1 MTQKTNVS
9 RETMLIY
16 PLLTVKINAFR
27 VKRRKTSVK
36 MSAFDQIFNV
46 SRETLA

>member
-9 RETMLIY
+9 RETMIIY
-16 PLLTVKINAFR
+16 PLLTVKINVYQAENPQS
-27 VKRRKTSVK
+27 KRK
-36 MSAFDQIFNV
+36 MSAFDQFFNV